1 MICPMVQLYGKD
13 NSFSEYQEPNSWRDE
28 FKPYNDSYYSNTTSP
43 ISFTRELPPN
53 DYMAMREKIIQE
65 ELDIKK
71 ITCPVKNILD
81 PNILYTCSQAEIN
94 KLEKEKPKSLFT
106 ITQE

>member
-1 MICPMVQLYGKD
+1 MVQLYGKD

-43 ISFTRELPPN
+43 ISFTRELPPT

-71 ITCPVKNILD
+71 ITCPVRNISD